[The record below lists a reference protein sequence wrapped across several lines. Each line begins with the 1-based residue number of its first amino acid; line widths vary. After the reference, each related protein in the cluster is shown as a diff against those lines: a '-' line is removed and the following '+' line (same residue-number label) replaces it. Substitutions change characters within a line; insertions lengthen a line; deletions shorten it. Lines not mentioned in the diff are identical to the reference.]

1 MQLKQAKVLTILAS
15 AVLFGSAHSAVYV
28 VPSDIDQYKQKTDQS
43 FYDMY
48 QNPNSALGKSVNPN
62 AKPYTDTISTNQRI
76 MEGYTVP
83 FIKQPSAQGSSVID
97 GTTINASILGKP
109 ITINYTKDGIQI
121 SGSDVSVKGSVV
133 EAYQALRDGDY
144 SDGGGK
150 YGITDFNRY
159 MRKALFDASTG
170 VITVIDYRDHYHR
183 DCGKYGC
190 TDYQKT
196 GSEFL
201 SADQQAINLHALV
214 KGDQQ
219 QDLASYASVYK
230 NISEKE
236 LATGLYVQN
245 KGNSNGGNGKYG
257 AWEV

>member
-133 EAYQALRDGDY
+133 EAYQHLRDGDY
-144 SDGGGK
+144 SGGK
-150 YGITDFNRY
+150 YGTTDFNRY

-170 VITVIDYRDHYHR
+170 IITVIDYRDHYHR

-214 KGDQQ
+214 KGNWQ

-230 NISEKE
+230 NKSEKE
-236 LATGLYVQN
+236 LTAGLYVGKGVN
-245 KGNSNGGNGKYG
+245 GGNSNNNGGNGKYG
-257 AWEV
+257 A